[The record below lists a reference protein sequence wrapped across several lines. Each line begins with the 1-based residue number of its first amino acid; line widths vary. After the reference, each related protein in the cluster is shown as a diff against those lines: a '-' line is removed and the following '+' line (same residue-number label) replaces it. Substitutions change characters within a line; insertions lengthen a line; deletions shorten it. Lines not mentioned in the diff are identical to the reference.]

1 MQHTLLI
8 DGRTRSFTPAEL
20 RREIVRSTQD
30 AMKIDGEYENVHR
43 ERTARFVAWGSLLVQ
58 ARPLIAEGEFCQWIA
73 EGGCKHRQKAYSAIG
88 MATELADANGHLDDE
103 KFQQAI
109 AKYNRECAGRDGFKA
124 LPLKSRSIRTAEAAL
139 GMRPGP
145 RERAPARPLA
155 AASAGALM
163 IGGREVDEAEMYG
176 LGGGAGRGERVP
188 AAGAGAEVAPPAE
201 RMPISIAHG
210 RAGDREVPGSGERVA
225 NGDRPGRVGGSLPRR
240 AGGDLP
246 GQLSWDEQFAA
257 AAELARSIALMFDRH
272 DVEPALMAEFRALA
286 ERITKGGA

>member
-1 MQHTLLI
+1 MAAMFSIIIDGKRTQMSLDEAGRLHVFAYQRIFKARQNFDAEFAAWGWLLI
-8 DGRTRSFTPAEL
+8 QIKEQMPP
-20 RREIVRSTQD
+20 RESWIDFLHRADVHAKTAQR
-30 AMKIDGEYENVHR
+30 AM
-43 ERTARFVAWGSLLVQ
+43 S
-58 ARPLIAEGEFCQWIA
+58 IA
-73 EGGCKHRQKAYSAIG
+73 
-88 MATELADANGHLDDE
+88 
-103 KFQQAI
+103 
-109 AKYNRECAGRDGFKA
+109 RECCDDGVFNPERVAAVATSRRHGRV
-124 LPLKSRSIRTAEAAL
+124 LK
-139 GMRPGP
+139 
-145 RERAPARPLA
+145 
-155 AASAGALM
+155 AASHAVESAPKTTRVSFCDPQNGRKSGGAQQYQMSEMEEELLM
-163 IGGREVDEAEMYG
+163 NH
-176 LGGGAGRGERVP
+176 GGAGRGERVP